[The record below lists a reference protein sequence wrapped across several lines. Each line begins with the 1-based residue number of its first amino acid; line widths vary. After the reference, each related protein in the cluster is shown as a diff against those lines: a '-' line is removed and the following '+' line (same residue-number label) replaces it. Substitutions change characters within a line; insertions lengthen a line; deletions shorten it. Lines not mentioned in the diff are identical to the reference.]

1 MLHLYYFL
9 YVINTFFFNSELSLS
24 NIIPESKLRARN
36 SSISEKDELSSNN
49 SSSSGNGNG
58 GCHGKRSQH
67 LSETSDGG
75 STDSSSSNC
84 DYFLDEA
91 EVLQEMFPDTAYV
104 EVSQ

>member
-1 MLHLYYFL
+1 M
-9 YVINTFFFNSELSLS
+9 SPCSALSLS
-24 NIIPESKLRARN
+24 SIIPESKLRARN

-49 SSSSGNGNG
+49 SSSSGVNG
-58 GCHGKRSQH
+58 GGSSKRSQH

-104 EVSQ
+104 EVSSNCI